1 MQDETQDPV
10 PQPKPPRILF
20 SARTGGFYL
29 EGISSAVPED
39 ATPISAA
46 RHAELL
52 AHGGAHIA
60 ACPKTG
66 KPISTAPK
74 PGSAQHRADLT
85 NSVRS
90 EAARRIRAVSP
101 IWRQINDTRE
111 STPEGEARF
120 SRIDAIRDASNLI
133 ENQLS
138 DAAAKA
144 LADFPIAT
152 HPLWPEL

>member
-1 MQDETQDPV
+1 MTEPTQ
-10 PQPKPPRILF
+10 PRILF
-20 SARTGGFYL
+20 SASTGGFYL
-29 EGISSAVPED
+29 EGVSSAIPDD
-39 ATPISAA
+39 AAPVTQR
-46 RHAELL
+46 RHEELL
-52 AHGGAHIA
+52 AHGGAHIGA
-60 ACPKTG
+60 DPKTG

-101 IWRQINDTRE
+101 VWRQINDARE

-133 ENQLS
+133 ESQIA
-138 DAAAKA
+138 DAPAKA